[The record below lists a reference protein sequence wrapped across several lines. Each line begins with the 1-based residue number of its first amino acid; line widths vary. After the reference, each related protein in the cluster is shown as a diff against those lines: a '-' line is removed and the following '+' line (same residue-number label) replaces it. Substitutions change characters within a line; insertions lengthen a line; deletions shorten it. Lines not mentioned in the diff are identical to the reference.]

1 MIAPLPVLIHAI
13 LVHLLHLQ
21 PDGGVGDDD
30 GQLLFPFPLLLPH
43 LLLPCGPW
51 TANRVT
57 PNQGYFLPL
66 LISSYFSIQ
75 VQPSFTNLL
84 VNRSIGVE
92 RDVTFTCSVKN
103 LGRYR
108 VGNI

>member
-13 LVHLLHLQ
+13 LVQ

-51 TANRVT
+51 TA
-57 PNQGYFLPL
+57 NQGYFLPL

>member
-1 MIAPLPVLIHAI
+1 MIAPLPVLI

-51 TANRVT
+51 TAN
-57 PNQGYFLPL
+57 QGYF
-66 LISSYFSIQ
+66 S
-75 VQPSFTNLL
+75 PSFNLL
-84 VNRSIGVE
+84 LFLDSGATVFHEPLGQPLDRGGE
-92 RDVTFTCSVKN
+92 RCDLHLLCQEPRT
-103 LGRYR
+103 
-108 VGNI
+108 I